1 MSNKKFIGYG
11 FPGIKECIN
20 EKNILTK
27 QSTEK
32 REFSVRKLIPIS
44 QILVKQTKN
53 TQNTNLK
60 TYDVSESDDLNI
72 VNNIQYNPIE
82 NFLHN
87 SFGNV
92 NVNKSVDIDLKLIN
106 APIHLANKRST
117 KRSSNRSTKRSTK
130 RSNKRSNKRSTKR
143 SNKRSNKKTSKKQS
157 KK

>member
-44 QILVKQTKN
+44 QILLKQTKN
-53 TQNTNLK
+53 IQSDTLK
-60 TYDVSESDDLNI
+60 TYNMSESEELNV

-92 NVNKSVDIDLKLIN
+92 NVNKSVNIDLNLIN
-106 APIHLANKRST
+106 APIHSA
-117 KRSSNRSTKRSTK
+117 K
-130 RSNKRSNKRSTKR
+130 RSNKRSNKRSTGR
-143 SNKRSNKKTSKKQS
+143 STKKSSKKQS